1 MGSQKRPQESRGVL
15 DSNQIHKSANGH
27 VQPLESR
34 GGAGSVGERVEGQ
47 DMSQLL
53 KPDQEILRTRIRFA
67 LRRATGFVFDID
79 AMLRKPELRARRIG
93 LWRDVATGE
102 LNSLLDQLETEFQAD
117 AEHDEEERTVV
128 LRREELEAL
137 RR

>member
-1 MGSQKRPQESRGVL
+1 M
-15 DSNQIHKSANGH
+15 D
-27 VQPLESR
+27 
-34 GGAGSVGERVEGQ
+34 
-47 DMSQLL
+47 QLL
-53 KPDQEILRTRIRFA
+53 TPNQEILRNRIRFA

-117 AEHDEEERTVV
+117 AEHDQEERTVV
-128 LRREELEAL
+128 RHRDELEAL